1 MKTEDIDK
9 KIGMPDVNDEWAKFE
24 SEVINKEEPAPKKS
38 RRPLYI
44 WLGGLG
50 IAASLILLFVLNMKD
65 ELAEEPLLTAQTM
78 IAEGVIEETTEES
91 PIATAIAEKVEEVK
105 QIQRKVVRAAK
116 KDTVKVLSAQ
126 LIAQVKAYEQN
137 SDSNRMTGIDDDR
150 EEEVR
155 PSGTTR
161 QIEMREYEGLGY
173 TSIDEALQGRIAGLD
188 VVENAGNLGSGNN
201 VRLRGTSAMSSD
213 GDNSPLIVIDGK
225 VSDKKI
231 PASEVKSKS
240 DILINLF
247 GQIRDEVEVASI
259 RVLKDAS
266 AVAVYGRQGE
276 NGVIEITTKKKIK
289 TLPDSLIAKV
299 KAYEKKSDPK
309 ILVGRNHGKIDM
321 SKFKGLEGLT
331 KEQLQGRIAGL
342 KNVPNSSE
350 IVLHPTSQRSEKGV
364 SDVKIIGSDSIG
376 NYLLMLNYEEGRKLA
391 ERLQI
396 PIDSASESW
405 KEKHRQYELYNKV
418 RARLLMP
425 KHATFGLGCEP
436 SRSKEWSLC
445 YDSIAHALIYCQ
457 ADTNIWWTAR
467 KALYKT
473 EKDANGKLKTVRRKH
488 PKSMRKVKV
497 KTYSIPITDKQMHD
511 LKSFW
516 KDAIKSGDK
525 KKAFLLDNR
534 TCEISYGELRVSAPN
549 GINPFVT
556 FNKKLVESVC
566 SNDGVRRDSLL
577 AESTLRKCLT
587 DMNEAMRPIQFKSDS
602 LIIVVNKHQLHD
614 SLCKQIRHRP
624 KQYYHQCG
632 LLVSQIRQWSP
643 YGAKWY
649 SGYDKACQLWE
660 FQTVVD
666 TLSDTYVGQHSERQK
681 YLRHVSGVVL
691 DEKEK
696 PISDVWVGV
705 YGEGAGAPTDSKG
718 RFSFWLPRDK
728 DKLYAECLGYVTQ
741 KNIQILDSAITIH
754 LKSSITLR
762 DVKVKARNRK
772 NGLPIPHRE
781 VNMKDFE
788 GIMIKIDEVEDNTK
802 YVVPSSQIAP
812 IIKQKR
818 AKKNQPKS
826 ITFKVDEN
834 LKALEKKV
842 VAHYDGKLAA
852 QYLLGQDGVKVE
864 DQHVVALSFADAQNL
879 RIVVKDAFYQ
889 CMVKAYAEHKSVTL
903 SPDMMWLLISQGFA
917 RYVNAHS
924 EELRSQLVYHEGK
937 QDLMVMTKDDLLSGK
952 ADWGKLMND
961 FSKQIE
967 RHTKGEV
974 AKTIA
979 ADFSTTTPV
988 ERIASQITLMESMK
1002 SYFNYLAGRIGCG
1015 IPSVTLQGTP
1025 DDWRAVLSKTQK
1037 LGQYGLSEWTQ
1048 TLEPILNEF
1057 IKTAEGNPNQRFWQ
1071 EMVKKQRV
1079 DEFASARPCS
1089 ADKPTE
1095 LDGWILKFFPTED
1108 GYTLDRVPYTKS
1120 MPAEFVRVEFKYRVI
1135 DPITGATLSET
1146 PMELMSGFVGALDDE
1161 KNNMLTPQIGWLVRA
1176 CE

>member
-24 SEVINKEEPAPKKS
+24 SGVINKEAAPKKS

-50 IAASLILLFVLNMKD
+50 IVASLLLLFVLNMKD
-65 ELAEEPLLTAQTM
+65 ELAEDPLLTAQTM

-91 PIATAIAEKVEEVK
+91 PIVTAIAEKAEEVK
-105 QIQRKVVRAAK
+105 QIQRKVVRAVK

-161 QIEMREYEGLGY
+161 RIEMREYEGLGY

-188 VVENAGNLGSGNN
+188 VVENAGNLGSGNR
-201 VRLRGTSAMSSD
+201 VRLRGTSEMSSSD
-213 GDNSPLIVIDGK
+213 DDSPLIVIDGE

-231 PASEVKSKS
+231 PASEVKSQS

-276 NGVIEITTKKKIK
+276 NGVIEITTKTKIK
-289 TLPDSLIAKV
+289 THPDSLIAKV

-309 ILVGRNHGKIDM
+309 ILVGRDHNRIDM
-321 SKFKGLEGLT
+321 REYKGIEGLT

-342 KNVPNSSE
+342 KIVP
-350 IVLHPTSQRSEKGV
+350 KG
-364 SDVKIIGSDSIG
+364 
-376 NYLLMLNYEEGRKLA
+376 
-391 ERLQI
+391 
-396 PIDSASESW
+396 
-405 KEKHRQYELYNKV
+405 
-418 RARLLMP
+418 
-425 KHATFGLGCEP
+425 
-436 SRSKEWSLC
+436 
-445 YDSIAHALIYCQ
+445 
-457 ADTNIWWTAR
+457 
-467 KALYKT
+467 
-473 EKDANGKLKTVRRKH
+473 
-488 PKSMRKVKV
+488 
-497 KTYSIPITDKQMHD
+497 
-511 LKSFW
+511 
-516 KDAIKSGDK
+516 
-525 KKAFLLDNR
+525 
-534 TCEISYGELRVSAPN
+534 
-549 GINPFVT
+549 
-556 FNKKLVESVC
+556 
-566 SNDGVRRDSLL
+566 DSLQ
-577 AESTLRKCLT
+577 S
-587 DMNEAMRPIQFKSDS
+587 
-602 LIIVVNKHQLHD
+602 
-614 SLCKQIRHRP
+614 
-624 KQYYHQCG
+624 
-632 LLVSQIRQWSP
+632 
-643 YGAKWY
+643 
-649 SGYDKACQLWE
+649 
-660 FQTVVD
+660 
-666 TLSDTYVGQHSERQK
+666 
-681 YLRHVSGVVL
+681 
-691 DEKEK
+691 
-696 PISDVWVGV
+696 
-705 YGEGAGAPTDSKG
+705 
-718 RFSFWLPRDK
+718 
-728 DKLYAECLGYVTQ
+728 
-741 KNIQILDSAITIH
+741 
-754 LKSSITLR
+754 
-762 DVKVKARNRK
+762 RNRNPK
-772 NGLPIPHRE
+772 YGLPIPHRE
-781 VNMKDFE
+781 IKVEDFE

-852 QYLLGQDGVKVE
+852 QYLLSQDGVKVE

-961 FSKQIE
+961 FSKEIE

-1002 SYFNYLAGRIGCG
+1002 SYFNYLADRIGCG

>member
-24 SEVINKEEPAPKKS
+24 SEVINKEAAPKKS

-44 WLGGLG
+44 WLGGIG
-50 IAASLILLFVLNMKD
+50 IAASLLLLFVLNMKD
-65 ELAEEPLLTAQTM
+65 ELAEDPLLTAQTM

-91 PIATAIAEKVEEVK
+91 PIATAIAEKAEEVK
-105 QIQRKVVRAAK
+105 QIQRKVVRAVK

-161 QIEMREYEGLGY
+161 RIEMREYEGLGY
-173 TSIDEALQGRIAGLD
+173 TSIDEALQGRIVGLD
-188 VVENAGNLGSGNN
+188 VVENAGNLGSGKN
-201 VRLRGTSAMSSD
+201 VRLRGTSAMSSSD
-213 GDNSPLIVIDGK
+213 DASPLIVIDGE

-231 PASEVKSKS
+231 PASEVKSQS

-247 GQIRDEVEVASI
+247 GQMRDEVEVASI

-276 NGVIEITTKKKIK
+276 NGVIEITTKNKIK

-309 ILVGRNHGKIDM
+309 ILVGRDH
-321 SKFKGLEGLT
+321 
-331 KEQLQGRIAGL
+331 
-342 KNVPNSSE
+342 
-350 IVLHPTSQRSEKGV
+350 
-364 SDVKIIGSDSIG
+364 
-376 NYLLMLNYEEGRKLA
+376 
-391 ERLQI
+391 
-396 PIDSASESW
+396 
-405 KEKHRQYELYNKV
+405 
-418 RARLLMP
+418 
-425 KHATFGLGCEP
+425 
-436 SRSKEWSLC
+436 
-445 YDSIAHALIYCQ
+445 
-457 ADTNIWWTAR
+457 
-467 KALYKT
+467 
-473 EKDANGKLKTVRRKH
+473 KD
-488 PKSMRKVKV
+488 
-497 KTYSIPITDKQMHD
+497 
-511 LKSFW
+511 
-516 KDAIKSGDK
+516 
-525 KKAFLLDNR
+525 
-534 TCEISYGELRVSAPN
+534 
-549 GINPFVT
+549 
-556 FNKKLVESVC
+556 
-566 SNDGVRRDSLL
+566 DSLQ
-577 AESTLRKCLT
+577 S
-587 DMNEAMRPIQFKSDS
+587 
-602 LIIVVNKHQLHD
+602 
-614 SLCKQIRHRP
+614 
-624 KQYYHQCG
+624 
-632 LLVSQIRQWSP
+632 
-643 YGAKWY
+643 
-649 SGYDKACQLWE
+649 
-660 FQTVVD
+660 
-666 TLSDTYVGQHSERQK
+666 
-681 YLRHVSGVVL
+681 
-691 DEKEK
+691 
-696 PISDVWVGV
+696 
-705 YGEGAGAPTDSKG
+705 
-718 RFSFWLPRDK
+718 
-728 DKLYAECLGYVTQ
+728 
-741 KNIQILDSAITIH
+741 
-754 LKSSITLR
+754 
-762 DVKVKARNRK
+762 RNRNPK
-772 NGLPIPHRE
+772 YGLPIPHRE
-781 VNMKDFE
+781 IKVEDFE

-812 IIKQKR
+812 IIKKSS
-818 AKKNQPKS
+818 KKSQPKS

-842 VAHYDGKLAA
+842 VVHYNGKLAA
-852 QYLLGQDGVKVE
+852 QYLLSQDGVKVE

-961 FSKQIE
+961 FSKEIE

-1057 IKTAEGNPNQRFWQ
+1057 IKTAEGKPNQRFWQ

-1095 LDGWILKFFPTED
+1095 LDGWILKFFLTED

>member
-24 SEVINKEEPAPKKS
+24 SEVINKEEAAPRKS

-50 IAASLILLFVLNMKD
+50 IAASLLLLFVLNMK
-65 ELAEEPLLTAQTM
+65 EPQST
-78 IAEGVIEETTEES
+78 G
-91 PIATAIAEKVEEVK
+91 
-105 QIQRKVVRAAK
+105 
-116 KDTVKVLSAQ
+116 DTPM
-126 LIAQVKAYEQN
+126 IAQVQKPLKAEPVKEVQEAQPEEQ
-137 SDSNRMTGIDDDR
+137 
-150 EEEVR
+150 EVQPIAQAR
-155 PSGTTR
+155 PIKKEMQSIGTSVDMSEFEDLAIT
-161 QIEMREYEGLGY
+161 EV
-173 TSIDEALQGRIAGLD
+173 DEALQGRVAGLD
-188 VVENAGNLGSGNN
+188 VVENSGNLGSGNS
-201 VRLRGTSAMSSD
+201 VRLRGTGAMSSD
-213 GDNSPLIVIDGK
+213 GDNSPLIVVNG
-225 VSDKKI
+225 
-231 PASEVKSKS
+231 E
-240 DILINLF
+240 ILHIKLD
-247 GQIRDEVEVASI
+247 DEVMMHATDKDFPQILHLEGQTVESI
-259 RVLKDAS
+259 NVLKGAT
-266 AVAVYGRQGE
+266 ATAVYGRQGG

-299 KAYEKKSDPK
+299 KTYEKKSDPK
-309 ILVGRNHGKIDM
+309 ILVGRDN
-321 SKFKGLEGLT
+321 KG
-331 KEQLQGRIAGL
+331 
-342 KNVPNSSE
+342 
-350 IVLHPTSQRSEKGV
+350 
-364 SDVKIIGSDSIG
+364 
-376 NYLLMLNYEEGRKLA
+376 
-391 ERLQI
+391 
-396 PIDSASESW
+396 
-405 KEKHRQYELYNKV
+405 
-418 RARLLMP
+418 
-425 KHATFGLGCEP
+425 
-436 SRSKEWSLC
+436 
-445 YDSIAHALIYCQ
+445 
-457 ADTNIWWTAR
+457 
-467 KALYKT
+467 
-473 EKDANGKLKTVRRKH
+473 
-488 PKSMRKVKV
+488 
-497 KTYSIPITDKQMHD
+497 
-511 LKSFW
+511 
-516 KDAIKSGDK
+516 
-525 KKAFLLDNR
+525 
-534 TCEISYGELRVSAPN
+534 
-549 GINPFVT
+549 
-556 FNKKLVESVC
+556 
-566 SNDGVRRDSLL
+566 DSLQ
-577 AESTLRKCLT
+577 S
-587 DMNEAMRPIQFKSDS
+587 
-602 LIIVVNKHQLHD
+602 
-614 SLCKQIRHRP
+614 
-624 KQYYHQCG
+624 
-632 LLVSQIRQWSP
+632 
-643 YGAKWY
+643 
-649 SGYDKACQLWE
+649 
-660 FQTVVD
+660 
-666 TLSDTYVGQHSERQK
+666 
-681 YLRHVSGVVL
+681 
-691 DEKEK
+691 
-696 PISDVWVGV
+696 
-705 YGEGAGAPTDSKG
+705 
-718 RFSFWLPRDK
+718 
-728 DKLYAECLGYVTQ
+728 
-741 KNIQILDSAITIH
+741 
-754 LKSSITLR
+754 
-762 DVKVKARNRK
+762 RNRNPK
-772 NGLPIPHRE
+772 YGLPIPHRE
-781 VNMKDFE
+781 VTGKINMEDFE

-842 VAHYDGKLAA
+842 VAHYDGRLAA

-889 CMVKAYAEHKSVTL
+889 CMVKAYVEHKSVTL

-952 ADWGKLMND
+952 ADWGKLLND
-961 FSKQIE
+961 FSKEIE

-1002 SYFNYLAGRIGCG
+1002 SYFNYLAVRIGCG

-1146 PMELMSGFVGALDDE
+1146 PMELMSGFIGALDDE

-1176 CE
+1176 RE

>member
-24 SEVINKEEPAPKKS
+24 SEVINKEEAAPRKS

-50 IAASLILLFVLNMKD
+50 IAASLLLLFVLNMK
-65 ELAEEPLLTAQTM
+65 EPQST
-78 IAEGVIEETTEES
+78 G
-91 PIATAIAEKVEEVK
+91 
-105 QIQRKVVRAAK
+105 
-116 KDTVKVLSAQ
+116 DTPM
-126 LIAQVKAYEQN
+126 IAQVQKPLKAEPVKEVQEAQPEEQ
-137 SDSNRMTGIDDDR
+137 
-150 EEEVR
+150 EVQPIAQAR
-155 PSGTTR
+155 PIKKEMQSIGTSVDMSEFEDLAIT
-161 QIEMREYEGLGY
+161 EV
-173 TSIDEALQGRIAGLD
+173 DEALQGRVAGLD
-188 VVENAGNLGSGNN
+188 VVENSGNLGSGNS
-201 VRLRGTSAMSSD
+201 VRLRGTGAMSSD
-213 GDNSPLIVIDGK
+213 GDNSPLIVVNG
-225 VSDKKI
+225 
-231 PASEVKSKS
+231 E
-240 DILINLF
+240 ILHIKLD
-247 GQIRDEVEVASI
+247 DEVMMHATDKDFPQILHLEGQTVESI
-259 RVLKDAS
+259 NVLKGAT
-266 AVAVYGRQGE
+266 ATAVYGRQGG

-299 KAYEKKSDPK
+299 KTYEKKSDPK
-309 ILVGRNHGKIDM
+309 ILVGRDN
-321 SKFKGLEGLT
+321 KG
-331 KEQLQGRIAGL
+331 
-342 KNVPNSSE
+342 
-350 IVLHPTSQRSEKGV
+350 
-364 SDVKIIGSDSIG
+364 
-376 NYLLMLNYEEGRKLA
+376 
-391 ERLQI
+391 
-396 PIDSASESW
+396 
-405 KEKHRQYELYNKV
+405 
-418 RARLLMP
+418 
-425 KHATFGLGCEP
+425 
-436 SRSKEWSLC
+436 
-445 YDSIAHALIYCQ
+445 
-457 ADTNIWWTAR
+457 
-467 KALYKT
+467 
-473 EKDANGKLKTVRRKH
+473 
-488 PKSMRKVKV
+488 
-497 KTYSIPITDKQMHD
+497 
-511 LKSFW
+511 
-516 KDAIKSGDK
+516 
-525 KKAFLLDNR
+525 
-534 TCEISYGELRVSAPN
+534 
-549 GINPFVT
+549 
-556 FNKKLVESVC
+556 
-566 SNDGVRRDSLL
+566 DSLQ
-577 AESTLRKCLT
+577 S
-587 DMNEAMRPIQFKSDS
+587 
-602 LIIVVNKHQLHD
+602 
-614 SLCKQIRHRP
+614 
-624 KQYYHQCG
+624 
-632 LLVSQIRQWSP
+632 
-643 YGAKWY
+643 
-649 SGYDKACQLWE
+649 
-660 FQTVVD
+660 
-666 TLSDTYVGQHSERQK
+666 
-681 YLRHVSGVVL
+681 
-691 DEKEK
+691 
-696 PISDVWVGV
+696 
-705 YGEGAGAPTDSKG
+705 
-718 RFSFWLPRDK
+718 
-728 DKLYAECLGYVTQ
+728 
-741 KNIQILDSAITIH
+741 
-754 LKSSITLR
+754 
-762 DVKVKARNRK
+762 RNRNPK
-772 NGLPIPHRE
+772 YGLPIPHRE
-781 VNMKDFE
+781 VTGKINMEDFE

-834 LKALEKKV
+834 LKALEKTV
-842 VAHYDGKLAA
+842 VAHYDGRLAA

-889 CMVKAYAEHKSVTL
+889 CMVKAYVEHKSVTL

-952 ADWGKLMND
+952 ADWGKLLND
-961 FSKQIE
+961 FSKEIE

-1002 SYFNYLAGRIGCG
+1002 SYFNYLAVRIGCG

-1146 PMELMSGFVGALDDE
+1146 PMELMSGFIGALDDE

-1176 CE
+1176 RE

>member
-24 SEVINKEEPAPKKS
+24 SEVINKEEAAPRKS
-38 RRPLYI
+38 RRPLYM
-44 WLGGLG
+44 WLGGIG
-50 IAASLILLFVLNMKD
+50 IAASLLLLFVLNMK
-65 ELAEEPLLTAQTM
+65 EPQST
-78 IAEGVIEETTEES
+78 G
-91 PIATAIAEKVEEVK
+91 
-105 QIQRKVVRAAK
+105 
-116 KDTVKVLSAQ
+116 DTPM
-126 LIAQVKAYEQN
+126 IAQVQKPLKAEPVK
-137 SDSNRMTGIDDDR
+137 
-150 EEEVR
+150 EVQEAQPEVQEVQPIAQAR
-155 PSGTTR
+155 P
-161 QIEMREYEGLGY
+161 IKKEMQP
-173 TSIDEALQGRIAGLD
+173 TAQAQPII
-188 VVENAGNLGSGNN
+188 VENSGNLGSGNS
-201 VRLRGTSAMSSD
+201 VRLRGTGAMSSD
-213 GDNSPLIVIDGK
+213 GDNSPLIVVNG
-225 VSDKKI
+225 
-231 PASEVKSKS
+231 E
-240 DILINLF
+240 ILHIKLD
-247 GQIRDEVEVASI
+247 DEVMMHATDKDFPQILHLENQTVESI
-259 RVLKDAS
+259 WVLKGAK
-266 AVAVYGRQGE
+266 ATAVYGRQGE
-276 NGVIEITTKKKIK
+276 NGVIEITTKPIK

-309 ILVGRNHGKIDM
+309 ILVGRDN
-321 SKFKGLEGLT
+321 KG
-331 KEQLQGRIAGL
+331 
-342 KNVPNSSE
+342 
-350 IVLHPTSQRSEKGV
+350 
-364 SDVKIIGSDSIG
+364 
-376 NYLLMLNYEEGRKLA
+376 
-391 ERLQI
+391 
-396 PIDSASESW
+396 
-405 KEKHRQYELYNKV
+405 
-418 RARLLMP
+418 
-425 KHATFGLGCEP
+425 
-436 SRSKEWSLC
+436 
-445 YDSIAHALIYCQ
+445 
-457 ADTNIWWTAR
+457 
-467 KALYKT
+467 
-473 EKDANGKLKTVRRKH
+473 
-488 PKSMRKVKV
+488 
-497 KTYSIPITDKQMHD
+497 
-511 LKSFW
+511 
-516 KDAIKSGDK
+516 
-525 KKAFLLDNR
+525 
-534 TCEISYGELRVSAPN
+534 
-549 GINPFVT
+549 
-556 FNKKLVESVC
+556 
-566 SNDGVRRDSLL
+566 DSLQ
-577 AESTLRKCLT
+577 S
-587 DMNEAMRPIQFKSDS
+587 
-602 LIIVVNKHQLHD
+602 
-614 SLCKQIRHRP
+614 
-624 KQYYHQCG
+624 
-632 LLVSQIRQWSP
+632 
-643 YGAKWY
+643 
-649 SGYDKACQLWE
+649 
-660 FQTVVD
+660 
-666 TLSDTYVGQHSERQK
+666 
-681 YLRHVSGVVL
+681 
-691 DEKEK
+691 
-696 PISDVWVGV
+696 
-705 YGEGAGAPTDSKG
+705 
-718 RFSFWLPRDK
+718 
-728 DKLYAECLGYVTQ
+728 
-741 KNIQILDSAITIH
+741 
-754 LKSSITLR
+754 
-762 DVKVKARNRK
+762 RNRNPK
-772 NGLPIPHRE
+772 YGLPIPHRE
-781 VNMKDFE
+781 VTGKINMEDFE

-842 VAHYDGKLAA
+842 VAHYDGRLAA

-961 FSKQIE
+961 FSREIE

-1002 SYFNYLAGRIGCG
+1002 SYFNYLAGRLGCG

-1095 LDGWILKFFPTED
+1095 LDGWILKFFPSED

-1176 CE
+1176 RE

>member
-24 SEVINKEEPAPKKS
+24 NEVINKEAAPRKS

-50 IAASLILLFVLNMKD
+50 IAASLLLLFVLNMK
-65 ELAEEPLLTAQTM
+65 EPQSTGDAPM
-78 IAEGVIEETTEES
+78 
-91 PIATAIAEKVEEVK
+91 
-105 QIQRKVVRAAK
+105 
-116 KDTVKVLSAQ
+116 
-126 LIAQVKAYEQN
+126 IAQVQKPLKAEPVK
-137 SDSNRMTGIDDDR
+137 
-150 EEEVR
+150 EVQEAQPEVQEVQPIAQAR
-155 PSGTTR
+155 P
-161 QIEMREYEGLGY
+161 IKKEMQ
-173 TSIDEALQGRIAGLD
+173 SIAQAQPII
-188 VVENAGNLGSGNN
+188 VENSGNLGSGNS
-201 VRLRGTSAMSSD
+201 VRLRGTGVMSSD
-213 GDNSPLIVIDGK
+213 GDNSPLIVVNG
-225 VSDKKI
+225 
-231 PASEVKSKS
+231 E
-240 DILINLF
+240 ILHIKLD
-247 GQIRDEVEVASI
+247 DEVLMHATDKDFPQILHLENQTVESI
-259 RVLKDAS
+259 NVLKDAS

-276 NGVIEITTKKKIK
+276 NGVIEITTKPIK
-289 TLPDSLIAKV
+289 TLPDSLVAKV

-309 ILVGRNHGKIDM
+309 ILVGRDN
-321 SKFKGLEGLT
+321 KG
-331 KEQLQGRIAGL
+331 
-342 KNVPNSSE
+342 
-350 IVLHPTSQRSEKGV
+350 
-364 SDVKIIGSDSIG
+364 
-376 NYLLMLNYEEGRKLA
+376 
-391 ERLQI
+391 
-396 PIDSASESW
+396 
-405 KEKHRQYELYNKV
+405 
-418 RARLLMP
+418 
-425 KHATFGLGCEP
+425 
-436 SRSKEWSLC
+436 
-445 YDSIAHALIYCQ
+445 
-457 ADTNIWWTAR
+457 
-467 KALYKT
+467 
-473 EKDANGKLKTVRRKH
+473 
-488 PKSMRKVKV
+488 
-497 KTYSIPITDKQMHD
+497 
-511 LKSFW
+511 
-516 KDAIKSGDK
+516 
-525 KKAFLLDNR
+525 
-534 TCEISYGELRVSAPN
+534 
-549 GINPFVT
+549 
-556 FNKKLVESVC
+556 
-566 SNDGVRRDSLL
+566 DSLQ
-577 AESTLRKCLT
+577 S
-587 DMNEAMRPIQFKSDS
+587 
-602 LIIVVNKHQLHD
+602 
-614 SLCKQIRHRP
+614 
-624 KQYYHQCG
+624 
-632 LLVSQIRQWSP
+632 
-643 YGAKWY
+643 
-649 SGYDKACQLWE
+649 
-660 FQTVVD
+660 
-666 TLSDTYVGQHSERQK
+666 
-681 YLRHVSGVVL
+681 
-691 DEKEK
+691 
-696 PISDVWVGV
+696 
-705 YGEGAGAPTDSKG
+705 
-718 RFSFWLPRDK
+718 
-728 DKLYAECLGYVTQ
+728 
-741 KNIQILDSAITIH
+741 
-754 LKSSITLR
+754 
-762 DVKVKARNRK
+762 RNRNPK
-772 NGLPIPHRE
+772 YGLPIPHRE
-781 VNMKDFE
+781 VTGKINMEDFE

-834 LKALEKKV
+834 LKALEKTV
-842 VAHYDGKLAA
+842 VAHYDGRLAA

-952 ADWGKLMND
+952 ADWGKLLND

-967 RHTKGEV
+967 LHTKGEV

-1037 LGQYGLSEWTQ
+1037 LGLYGLSEWTQ

-1146 PMELMSGFVGALDDE
+1146 PMELMSGFIGALDDE

-1176 CE
+1176 RE

>member
-24 SEVINKEEPAPKKS
+24 SEVINKEEAAPRKS

-50 IAASLILLFVLNMKD
+50 IAASLLLLLMMNMKD
-65 ELAEEPLLTAQTM
+65 PQA
-78 IAEGVIEETTEES
+78 IEDA
-91 PIATAIAEKVEEVK
+91 PM
-105 QIQRKVVRAAK
+105 
-116 KDTVKVLSAQ
+116 
-126 LIAQVKAYEQN
+126 IAQVQKPLKAEPVK
-137 SDSNRMTGIDDDR
+137 
-150 EEEVR
+150 EV
-155 PSGTTR
+155 
-161 QIEMREYEGLGY
+161 QE
-173 TSIDEALQGRIAGLD
+173 
-188 VVENAGNLGSGNN
+188 
-201 VRLRGTSAMSSD
+201 
-213 GDNSPLIVIDGK
+213 
-225 VSDKKI
+225 
-231 PASEVKSKS
+231 
-240 DILINLF
+240 
-247 GQIRDEVEVASI
+247 
-259 RVLKDAS
+259 DAS

-276 NGVIEITTKKKIK
+276 NGVFEITTKKKIQS
-289 TLPDSLIAKV
+289 LPDSLIAKV

-309 ILVGRNHGKIDM
+309 ILVGRDN
-321 SKFKGLEGLT
+321 KG
-331 KEQLQGRIAGL
+331 
-342 KNVPNSSE
+342 
-350 IVLHPTSQRSEKGV
+350 
-364 SDVKIIGSDSIG
+364 
-376 NYLLMLNYEEGRKLA
+376 
-391 ERLQI
+391 
-396 PIDSASESW
+396 
-405 KEKHRQYELYNKV
+405 
-418 RARLLMP
+418 
-425 KHATFGLGCEP
+425 
-436 SRSKEWSLC
+436 
-445 YDSIAHALIYCQ
+445 
-457 ADTNIWWTAR
+457 
-467 KALYKT
+467 
-473 EKDANGKLKTVRRKH
+473 
-488 PKSMRKVKV
+488 
-497 KTYSIPITDKQMHD
+497 
-511 LKSFW
+511 
-516 KDAIKSGDK
+516 
-525 KKAFLLDNR
+525 
-534 TCEISYGELRVSAPN
+534 
-549 GINPFVT
+549 
-556 FNKKLVESVC
+556 
-566 SNDGVRRDSLL
+566 DSLQ
-577 AESTLRKCLT
+577 S
-587 DMNEAMRPIQFKSDS
+587 
-602 LIIVVNKHQLHD
+602 
-614 SLCKQIRHRP
+614 
-624 KQYYHQCG
+624 
-632 LLVSQIRQWSP
+632 
-643 YGAKWY
+643 
-649 SGYDKACQLWE
+649 
-660 FQTVVD
+660 
-666 TLSDTYVGQHSERQK
+666 
-681 YLRHVSGVVL
+681 
-691 DEKEK
+691 
-696 PISDVWVGV
+696 
-705 YGEGAGAPTDSKG
+705 
-718 RFSFWLPRDK
+718 
-728 DKLYAECLGYVTQ
+728 
-741 KNIQILDSAITIH
+741 
-754 LKSSITLR
+754 
-762 DVKVKARNRK
+762 RNRNPK
-772 NGLPIPHRE
+772 YGLPIPHRE
-781 VNMKDFE
+781 VTGKINMEDFE
-788 GIMIKIDEVEDNTK
+788 GIMIKIDEVEDNTA
-802 YVVPSSQIAP
+802 YVVPASQIAP

-842 VAHYDGKLAA
+842 VAHYDGRLAA

-952 ADWGKLMND
+952 ADWGKLLND

-967 RHTKGEV
+967 LHTKGEV

-1176 CE
+1176 RE

>member
-50 IAASLILLFVLNMKD
+50 IAASLLLLLMMNMKD
-65 ELAEEPLLTAQTM
+65 PQA
-78 IAEGVIEETTEES
+78 IEDA
-91 PIATAIAEKVEEVK
+91 PM
-105 QIQRKVVRAAK
+105 
-116 KDTVKVLSAQ
+116 
-126 LIAQVKAYEQN
+126 IAQVQKPLKAEPVKEVQEVQPEEQ
-137 SDSNRMTGIDDDR
+137 
-150 EEEVR
+150 EVQ
-155 PSGTTR
+155 PTA
-161 QIEMREYEGLGY
+161 QAQPIKKEMQP
-173 TSIDEALQGRIAGLD
+173 TAQAQPII
-188 VVENAGNLGSGNN
+188 VENSGNLGSDNS
-201 VRLRGTSAMSSD
+201 VRLRGTGTMSFD
-213 GDNSPLIVIDGK
+213 GDDSPLIVLNG
-225 VSDKKI
+225 
-231 PASEVKSKS
+231 E
-240 DILINLF
+240 ILHLKLD
-247 GQIRDEVEVASI
+247 DEVLSHATYEEFQKILHLDNQTVESI
-259 RVLKDAS
+259 RVLKDA
-266 AVAVYGRQGE
+266 AATAVYGSQGW
-276 NGVIEITTKKKIK
+276 NGVFEITTKPIK

-299 KAYEKKSDPK
+299 KAYEKKSDPN

-321 SKFKGLEGLT
+321 SKFEGLEGLT

-342 KNVPNSSE
+342 KIVPNSSE

-497 KTYSIPITDKQMHD
+497 KTYSMPITDIQMHD

-666 TLSDTYVGQHSERQK
+666 TLSDIYVGQHPERQK

-772 NGLPIPHRE
+772 NGLPIPYRE
-781 VNMKDFE
+781 VTGKINMEDFE
-788 GIMIKIDEVEDNTK
+788 GIKIKIDEVEDNTT
-802 YVVPSSQIAP
+802 YVVPTSQIAP
-812 IIKQKR
+812 IIKKSS
-818 AKKNQPKS
+818 KKSQPKS

-842 VAHYDGKLAA
+842 VAHYNGKLAA
-852 QYLLGQDGVKVE
+852 QYLLSQDGVKVE
-864 DQHVVALSFADAQNL
+864 DQHVVAMSFADAQNL

-889 CMVKAYAEHKSVTL
+889 CMVKAYAEHKSITL

-961 FSKQIE
+961 FSKEIE

-1015 IPSVTLQGTP
+1015 IPSITLQGTP
-1025 DDWRAVLSKTQK
+1025 DDWRAVFSKTQK

-1048 TLEPILNEF
+1048 SLEPILNEF
-1057 IKTAEGNPNQRFWQ
+1057 IKTAEGKPNQRFWQ
-1071 EMVKKQRV
+1071 EMVKKKRV
-1079 DEFASARPCS
+1079 DEFASVRPCS

-1095 LDGWILKFFPTED
+1095 LDGWILKFFPTES
-1108 GYTLDRVPYTKS
+1108 GYTLDKVPYTKS

-1135 DPITGATLSET
+1135 DPITGATMSET
-1146 PMELMSGFVGALDDE
+1146 PMELMSGFIGAKEDE

>member
-24 SEVINKEEPAPKKS
+24 SEVINKEAAPRKS
-38 RRPLYI
+38 RRTLYI
-44 WLGGLG
+44 WLGGIG
-50 IAASLILLFVLNMKD
+50 IAASLLLLFVLSMKD

-78 IAEGVIEETTEES
+78 IAEGVIEETTAEET
-91 PIATAIAEKVEEVK
+91 PAEETIAEET
-105 QIQRKVVRAAK
+105 AK
-116 KDTVKVLSAQ
+116 KDIVKVPSAQ
-126 LIAQVKAYEQN
+126 LIAQVKTYEQN

-155 PSGTTR
+155 PFGTPR
-161 QIEMREYEGLGY
+161 RIEMREYEGLGY

-188 VVENAGNLGSGNN
+188 VVE
-201 VRLRGTSAMSSD
+201 
-213 GDNSPLIVIDGK
+213 
-225 VSDKKI
+225 
-231 PASEVKSKS
+231 
-240 DILINLF
+240 
-247 GQIRDEVEVASI
+247 
-259 RVLKDAS
+259 
-266 AVAVYGRQGE
+266 
-276 NGVIEITTKKKIK
+276 ITTSPIK

-309 ILVGRNHGKIDM
+309 ILVGRDH
-321 SKFKGLEGLT
+321 
-331 KEQLQGRIAGL
+331 
-342 KNVPNSSE
+342 
-350 IVLHPTSQRSEKGV
+350 
-364 SDVKIIGSDSIG
+364 
-376 NYLLMLNYEEGRKLA
+376 
-391 ERLQI
+391 
-396 PIDSASESW
+396 
-405 KEKHRQYELYNKV
+405 
-418 RARLLMP
+418 
-425 KHATFGLGCEP
+425 
-436 SRSKEWSLC
+436 
-445 YDSIAHALIYCQ
+445 
-457 ADTNIWWTAR
+457 
-467 KALYKT
+467 
-473 EKDANGKLKTVRRKH
+473 KD
-488 PKSMRKVKV
+488 
-497 KTYSIPITDKQMHD
+497 
-511 LKSFW
+511 
-516 KDAIKSGDK
+516 
-525 KKAFLLDNR
+525 
-534 TCEISYGELRVSAPN
+534 
-549 GINPFVT
+549 
-556 FNKKLVESVC
+556 
-566 SNDGVRRDSLL
+566 DSLQ
-577 AESTLRKCLT
+577 S
-587 DMNEAMRPIQFKSDS
+587 
-602 LIIVVNKHQLHD
+602 
-614 SLCKQIRHRP
+614 
-624 KQYYHQCG
+624 
-632 LLVSQIRQWSP
+632 
-643 YGAKWY
+643 
-649 SGYDKACQLWE
+649 
-660 FQTVVD
+660 
-666 TLSDTYVGQHSERQK
+666 
-681 YLRHVSGVVL
+681 
-691 DEKEK
+691 
-696 PISDVWVGV
+696 
-705 YGEGAGAPTDSKG
+705 
-718 RFSFWLPRDK
+718 
-728 DKLYAECLGYVTQ
+728 
-741 KNIQILDSAITIH
+741 
-754 LKSSITLR
+754 
-762 DVKVKARNRK
+762 RNRNPK
-772 NGLPIPHRE
+772 YGLPIPHRE
-781 VNMKDFE
+781 IKVEDFE

-818 AKKNQPKS
+818 AKKSQPKS

-834 LKALEKKV
+834 LKDLEKKV
-842 VAHYDGKLAA
+842 VAHYDGRLAA
-852 QYLLGQDGVKVE
+852 QYLLSQDGVKVE

-889 CMVKAYAEHKSVTL
+889 CIVRAYAEHKSVTL

-1002 SYFNYLAGRIGCG
+1002 SYFNYLADRIGCG

-1025 DDWRAVLSKTQK
+1025 DDWRAVLSKTLK

-1057 IKTAEGNPNQRFWQ
+1057 IKTAEGKPNQRFWQ

>member
-24 SEVINKEEPAPKKS
+24 SEVINKEEAAPRKS
-38 RRPLYI
+38 RRPLYM
-44 WLGGLG
+44 WLGGIG
-50 IAASLILLFVLNMKD
+50 IAASLLLLFVLNMK
-65 ELAEEPLLTAQTM
+65 EPQSTGDAPM
-78 IAEGVIEETTEES
+78 
-91 PIATAIAEKVEEVK
+91 
-105 QIQRKVVRAAK
+105 
-116 KDTVKVLSAQ
+116 
-126 LIAQVKAYEQN
+126 IAQVQKPLKAEPVK
-137 SDSNRMTGIDDDR
+137 
-150 EEEVR
+150 EVQEAQPEVQEVQPIAQAR
-155 PSGTTR
+155 P
-161 QIEMREYEGLGY
+161 IKKEMQP
-173 TSIDEALQGRIAGLD
+173 TAQAQPII
-188 VVENAGNLGSGNN
+188 VENSGNLGSGNS
-201 VRLRGTSAMSSD
+201 VRLRGTGAMSSD
-213 GDNSPLIVIDGK
+213 GDNSPLIVVNG
-225 VSDKKI
+225 
-231 PASEVKSKS
+231 E
-240 DILINLF
+240 ILHIKLD
-247 GQIRDEVEVASI
+247 DEVMMHATDKDFPQILHLENQTVESI
-259 RVLKDAS
+259 RVLKGAT
-266 AVAVYGRQGE
+266 ATAVYGRQGG
-276 NGVIEITTKKKIK
+276 NGVIEITTKPIK

-299 KAYEKKSDPK
+299 KAYEKKSDPN
-309 ILVGRNHGKIDM
+309 ILVGRDN
-321 SKFKGLEGLT
+321 KG
-331 KEQLQGRIAGL
+331 
-342 KNVPNSSE
+342 
-350 IVLHPTSQRSEKGV
+350 
-364 SDVKIIGSDSIG
+364 
-376 NYLLMLNYEEGRKLA
+376 
-391 ERLQI
+391 
-396 PIDSASESW
+396 
-405 KEKHRQYELYNKV
+405 
-418 RARLLMP
+418 
-425 KHATFGLGCEP
+425 
-436 SRSKEWSLC
+436 
-445 YDSIAHALIYCQ
+445 
-457 ADTNIWWTAR
+457 
-467 KALYKT
+467 
-473 EKDANGKLKTVRRKH
+473 
-488 PKSMRKVKV
+488 
-497 KTYSIPITDKQMHD
+497 
-511 LKSFW
+511 
-516 KDAIKSGDK
+516 
-525 KKAFLLDNR
+525 
-534 TCEISYGELRVSAPN
+534 
-549 GINPFVT
+549 
-556 FNKKLVESVC
+556 
-566 SNDGVRRDSLL
+566 DSLQ
-577 AESTLRKCLT
+577 S
-587 DMNEAMRPIQFKSDS
+587 
-602 LIIVVNKHQLHD
+602 
-614 SLCKQIRHRP
+614 
-624 KQYYHQCG
+624 
-632 LLVSQIRQWSP
+632 
-643 YGAKWY
+643 
-649 SGYDKACQLWE
+649 
-660 FQTVVD
+660 
-666 TLSDTYVGQHSERQK
+666 
-681 YLRHVSGVVL
+681 
-691 DEKEK
+691 
-696 PISDVWVGV
+696 
-705 YGEGAGAPTDSKG
+705 
-718 RFSFWLPRDK
+718 
-728 DKLYAECLGYVTQ
+728 
-741 KNIQILDSAITIH
+741 
-754 LKSSITLR
+754 
-762 DVKVKARNRK
+762 RNRNPK
-772 NGLPIPHRE
+772 YGLPIPHRE
-781 VNMKDFE
+781 VTGKINMEDFE

-818 AKKNQPKS
+818 AKKSQPKS

-842 VAHYDGKLAA
+842 VAHYDGRLAA

-952 ADWGKLMND
+952 ADWGKLLND

-967 RHTKGEV
+967 LHTKGEV

-1002 SYFNYLAGRIGCG
+1002 SYFNYLAVRIGCG

-1176 CE
+1176 RE

>member
-24 SEVINKEEPAPKKS
+24 SEVINKEAAPKKS

-44 WLGGLG
+44 WLGGIG
-50 IAASLILLFVLNMKD
+50 IAASLLLLFVLNMKD
-65 ELAEEPLLTAQTM
+65 ELAEDPLLTAQTM

-91 PIATAIAEKVEEVK
+91 PIATAIAEKAEEVK

-161 QIEMREYEGLGY
+161 RIEMREYEGLGY
-173 TSIDEALQGRIAGLD
+173 TSIDEALQGRIVGLD
-188 VVENAGNLGSGNN
+188 AVENAGNLGS
-201 VRLRGTSAMSSD
+201 TAT
-213 GDNSPLIVIDGK
+213 
-225 VSDKKI
+225 
-231 PASEVKSKS
+231 
-240 DILINLF
+240 
-247 GQIRDEVEVASI
+247 
-259 RVLKDAS
+259 
-266 AVAVYGRQGE
+266 AVYGRQGE
-276 NGVIEITTKKKIK
+276 NGVIEITTKNKIK

-299 KAYEKKSDPK
+299 KAYEKKSDPN
-309 ILVGRNHGKIDM
+309 ILVGRDH
-321 SKFKGLEGLT
+321 
-331 KEQLQGRIAGL
+331 
-342 KNVPNSSE
+342 
-350 IVLHPTSQRSEKGV
+350 
-364 SDVKIIGSDSIG
+364 
-376 NYLLMLNYEEGRKLA
+376 
-391 ERLQI
+391 
-396 PIDSASESW
+396 
-405 KEKHRQYELYNKV
+405 
-418 RARLLMP
+418 
-425 KHATFGLGCEP
+425 
-436 SRSKEWSLC
+436 
-445 YDSIAHALIYCQ
+445 
-457 ADTNIWWTAR
+457 
-467 KALYKT
+467 
-473 EKDANGKLKTVRRKH
+473 KD
-488 PKSMRKVKV
+488 
-497 KTYSIPITDKQMHD
+497 
-511 LKSFW
+511 
-516 KDAIKSGDK
+516 
-525 KKAFLLDNR
+525 
-534 TCEISYGELRVSAPN
+534 
-549 GINPFVT
+549 
-556 FNKKLVESVC
+556 
-566 SNDGVRRDSLL
+566 DSLQ
-577 AESTLRKCLT
+577 S
-587 DMNEAMRPIQFKSDS
+587 
-602 LIIVVNKHQLHD
+602 
-614 SLCKQIRHRP
+614 
-624 KQYYHQCG
+624 
-632 LLVSQIRQWSP
+632 
-643 YGAKWY
+643 
-649 SGYDKACQLWE
+649 
-660 FQTVVD
+660 
-666 TLSDTYVGQHSERQK
+666 
-681 YLRHVSGVVL
+681 
-691 DEKEK
+691 
-696 PISDVWVGV
+696 
-705 YGEGAGAPTDSKG
+705 
-718 RFSFWLPRDK
+718 
-728 DKLYAECLGYVTQ
+728 
-741 KNIQILDSAITIH
+741 
-754 LKSSITLR
+754 
-762 DVKVKARNRK
+762 RNRNPK
-772 NGLPIPHRE
+772 YGLPIPHRE
-781 VNMKDFE
+781 IKVEDFE

-818 AKKNQPKS
+818 AKKSLPKS

-834 LKALEKKV
+834 LKDLEKTV
-842 VAHYDGKLAA
+842 VAHYDGRLAA
-852 QYLLGQDGVKVE
+852 QYLLGQDGVKAE

-889 CMVKAYAEHKSVTL
+889 CMVRAYAEHKSVTL

-961 FSKQIE
+961 FSKEIE

-1057 IKTAEGNPNQRFWQ
+1057 IKTAEGKPNQRFWQ

-1161 KNNMLTPQIGWLVRA
+1161 KNNMLTPQIGWLVRV

>member
-24 SEVINKEEPAPKKS
+24 SEVINKEEAAPRKS

-50 IAASLILLFVLNMKD
+50 IAASLLLLFVLNMK
-65 ELAEEPLLTAQTM
+65 EPQST
-78 IAEGVIEETTEES
+78 G
-91 PIATAIAEKVEEVK
+91 
-105 QIQRKVVRAAK
+105 
-116 KDTVKVLSAQ
+116 DTPM
-126 LIAQVKAYEQN
+126 IAQVQKPLKAEPVKEVQEAQPEEQ
-137 SDSNRMTGIDDDR
+137 
-150 EEEVR
+150 EVQPIAQAR
-155 PSGTTR
+155 PIKKEMQSIGTSVDMSEFEDLAIT
-161 QIEMREYEGLGY
+161 EV
-173 TSIDEALQGRIAGLD
+173 DEALQGRVAGLD
-188 VVENAGNLGSGNN
+188 VVENSGNLGSGNS
-201 VRLRGTSAMSSD
+201 VRLRGTGAMSSD
-213 GDNSPLIVIDGK
+213 GDNSPLIVVNG
-225 VSDKKI
+225 
-231 PASEVKSKS
+231 E
-240 DILINLF
+240 ILHIKLD
-247 GQIRDEVEVASI
+247 DEVMMHATDKDFPQILHLEGQTVESI
-259 RVLKDAS
+259 NVLKGAT
-266 AVAVYGRQGE
+266 ATAVYGRQGG

-299 KAYEKKSDPK
+299 KTYEKKSDPK
-309 ILVGRNHGKIDM
+309 ILVGRDN
-321 SKFKGLEGLT
+321 KG
-331 KEQLQGRIAGL
+331 
-342 KNVPNSSE
+342 
-350 IVLHPTSQRSEKGV
+350 
-364 SDVKIIGSDSIG
+364 
-376 NYLLMLNYEEGRKLA
+376 
-391 ERLQI
+391 
-396 PIDSASESW
+396 
-405 KEKHRQYELYNKV
+405 
-418 RARLLMP
+418 
-425 KHATFGLGCEP
+425 
-436 SRSKEWSLC
+436 
-445 YDSIAHALIYCQ
+445 
-457 ADTNIWWTAR
+457 
-467 KALYKT
+467 
-473 EKDANGKLKTVRRKH
+473 
-488 PKSMRKVKV
+488 
-497 KTYSIPITDKQMHD
+497 
-511 LKSFW
+511 
-516 KDAIKSGDK
+516 
-525 KKAFLLDNR
+525 
-534 TCEISYGELRVSAPN
+534 
-549 GINPFVT
+549 
-556 FNKKLVESVC
+556 
-566 SNDGVRRDSLL
+566 DSLQ
-577 AESTLRKCLT
+577 S
-587 DMNEAMRPIQFKSDS
+587 
-602 LIIVVNKHQLHD
+602 
-614 SLCKQIRHRP
+614 
-624 KQYYHQCG
+624 
-632 LLVSQIRQWSP
+632 
-643 YGAKWY
+643 
-649 SGYDKACQLWE
+649 
-660 FQTVVD
+660 
-666 TLSDTYVGQHSERQK
+666 
-681 YLRHVSGVVL
+681 
-691 DEKEK
+691 
-696 PISDVWVGV
+696 
-705 YGEGAGAPTDSKG
+705 
-718 RFSFWLPRDK
+718 
-728 DKLYAECLGYVTQ
+728 
-741 KNIQILDSAITIH
+741 
-754 LKSSITLR
+754 
-762 DVKVKARNRK
+762 RNRNPK
-772 NGLPIPHRE
+772 YGLPIPHRE
-781 VNMKDFE
+781 VTGKINMEDFE

-842 VAHYDGKLAA
+842 VAHYDGRLAA

-952 ADWGKLMND
+952 ADWGKLLND
-961 FSKQIE
+961 FSKEIE

-1002 SYFNYLAGRIGCG
+1002 SYFNYLAVRIGCG

-1037 LGQYGLSEWTQ
+1037 LGLYGLSEWTQ

-1146 PMELMSGFVGALDDE
+1146 PMELMSGFIGALDDE

-1176 CE
+1176 RE

>member
-24 SEVINKEEPAPKKS
+24 SGVINKEAAPKKS

-50 IAASLILLFVLNMKD
+50 IAASLLLLFVLNMKD
-65 ELAEEPLLTAQTM
+65 ELAEDPLLTAQTM

-91 PIATAIAEKVEEVK
+91 PIATAIAEKAEEVK

-161 QIEMREYEGLGY
+161 RIEMREYEGLGY

-188 VVENAGNLGSGNN
+188 VVENAGNLGSGNR
-201 VRLRGTSAMSSD
+201 VRLRGTGAMSSD
-213 GDNSPLIVIDGK
+213 GDNSPLIVIDGE

-309 ILVGRNHGKIDM
+309 ILVGRDH
-321 SKFKGLEGLT
+321 
-331 KEQLQGRIAGL
+331 
-342 KNVPNSSE
+342 
-350 IVLHPTSQRSEKGV
+350 
-364 SDVKIIGSDSIG
+364 
-376 NYLLMLNYEEGRKLA
+376 
-391 ERLQI
+391 
-396 PIDSASESW
+396 
-405 KEKHRQYELYNKV
+405 
-418 RARLLMP
+418 
-425 KHATFGLGCEP
+425 
-436 SRSKEWSLC
+436 
-445 YDSIAHALIYCQ
+445 
-457 ADTNIWWTAR
+457 
-467 KALYKT
+467 
-473 EKDANGKLKTVRRKH
+473 KD
-488 PKSMRKVKV
+488 
-497 KTYSIPITDKQMHD
+497 
-511 LKSFW
+511 
-516 KDAIKSGDK
+516 
-525 KKAFLLDNR
+525 
-534 TCEISYGELRVSAPN
+534 
-549 GINPFVT
+549 
-556 FNKKLVESVC
+556 
-566 SNDGVRRDSLL
+566 DSLQ
-577 AESTLRKCLT
+577 S
-587 DMNEAMRPIQFKSDS
+587 
-602 LIIVVNKHQLHD
+602 
-614 SLCKQIRHRP
+614 
-624 KQYYHQCG
+624 
-632 LLVSQIRQWSP
+632 
-643 YGAKWY
+643 
-649 SGYDKACQLWE
+649 
-660 FQTVVD
+660 
-666 TLSDTYVGQHSERQK
+666 
-681 YLRHVSGVVL
+681 
-691 DEKEK
+691 
-696 PISDVWVGV
+696 
-705 YGEGAGAPTDSKG
+705 
-718 RFSFWLPRDK
+718 
-728 DKLYAECLGYVTQ
+728 
-741 KNIQILDSAITIH
+741 
-754 LKSSITLR
+754 
-762 DVKVKARNRK
+762 RNRNPK
-772 NGLPIPHRE
+772 YGLPIPHRE
-781 VNMKDFE
+781 VTGKINMEDFE
-788 GIMIKIDEVEDNTK
+788 GIMIKIDEVEDNTA
-802 YVVPSSQIAP
+802 YVVPASQIAP

-834 LKALEKKV
+834 LKDLEKTV
-842 VAHYDGKLAA
+842 VAHYDGRLAA

-864 DQHVVALSFADAQNL
+864 DQHVVAMSFADAQNL
-879 RIVVKDAFYQ
+879 RIIVKDAFYQ

-961 FSKQIE
+961 FSKEIE

-1025 DDWRAVLSKTQK
+1025 DDWRAVLSKTLK

-1057 IKTAEGNPNQRFWQ
+1057 IKTAEGKPNQRFWQ

-1095 LDGWILKFFPTED
+1095 LDGWILKFFPTEA

>member
-24 SEVINKEEPAPKKS
+24 SEVINKEEAAPRKS

-50 IAASLILLFVLNMKD
+50 IAASLLLLFVLNMK
-65 ELAEEPLLTAQTM
+65 EPQST
-78 IAEGVIEETTEES
+78 G
-91 PIATAIAEKVEEVK
+91 
-105 QIQRKVVRAAK
+105 
-116 KDTVKVLSAQ
+116 DTPM
-126 LIAQVKAYEQN
+126 IAQVQKPLKAEPVKEVQEAQPEEQ
-137 SDSNRMTGIDDDR
+137 
-150 EEEVR
+150 EVQPIAQAR
-155 PSGTTR
+155 PIKKEMQSIGTSVDMSEFEDLAIT
-161 QIEMREYEGLGY
+161 EV
-173 TSIDEALQGRIAGLD
+173 DEALQGRVAGLD
-188 VVENAGNLGSGNN
+188 VVENSGNLGSGNS
-201 VRLRGTSAMSSD
+201 VRLRGTGAMSSD
-213 GDNSPLIVIDGK
+213 GDNSPLIVVNG
-225 VSDKKI
+225 
-231 PASEVKSKS
+231 E
-240 DILINLF
+240 ILHIKLD
-247 GQIRDEVEVASI
+247 DEVLMHATDKDFPQILHLENQTVESI
-259 RVLKDAS
+259 NVLKDAS

-276 NGVIEITTKKKIK
+276 NGVIEITTKPIK
-289 TLPDSLIAKV
+289 TLPDSLVAKV

-309 ILVGRNHGKIDM
+309 ILVGRDN
-321 SKFKGLEGLT
+321 KG
-331 KEQLQGRIAGL
+331 
-342 KNVPNSSE
+342 
-350 IVLHPTSQRSEKGV
+350 
-364 SDVKIIGSDSIG
+364 
-376 NYLLMLNYEEGRKLA
+376 
-391 ERLQI
+391 
-396 PIDSASESW
+396 
-405 KEKHRQYELYNKV
+405 
-418 RARLLMP
+418 
-425 KHATFGLGCEP
+425 
-436 SRSKEWSLC
+436 
-445 YDSIAHALIYCQ
+445 
-457 ADTNIWWTAR
+457 
-467 KALYKT
+467 
-473 EKDANGKLKTVRRKH
+473 
-488 PKSMRKVKV
+488 
-497 KTYSIPITDKQMHD
+497 
-511 LKSFW
+511 
-516 KDAIKSGDK
+516 
-525 KKAFLLDNR
+525 
-534 TCEISYGELRVSAPN
+534 
-549 GINPFVT
+549 
-556 FNKKLVESVC
+556 
-566 SNDGVRRDSLL
+566 DSLQ
-577 AESTLRKCLT
+577 S
-587 DMNEAMRPIQFKSDS
+587 
-602 LIIVVNKHQLHD
+602 
-614 SLCKQIRHRP
+614 
-624 KQYYHQCG
+624 
-632 LLVSQIRQWSP
+632 
-643 YGAKWY
+643 
-649 SGYDKACQLWE
+649 
-660 FQTVVD
+660 
-666 TLSDTYVGQHSERQK
+666 
-681 YLRHVSGVVL
+681 
-691 DEKEK
+691 
-696 PISDVWVGV
+696 
-705 YGEGAGAPTDSKG
+705 
-718 RFSFWLPRDK
+718 
-728 DKLYAECLGYVTQ
+728 
-741 KNIQILDSAITIH
+741 
-754 LKSSITLR
+754 
-762 DVKVKARNRK
+762 RNRNPK
-772 NGLPIPHRE
+772 YGLPIPHRE
-781 VNMKDFE
+781 VTGKINMEDFE

-834 LKALEKKV
+834 LKALEKTV
-842 VAHYDGKLAA
+842 VAHYDGRLAA

-952 ADWGKLMND
+952 ADWGKLLND
-961 FSKQIE
+961 FSKEIE

-1002 SYFNYLAGRIGCG
+1002 SYFNYLAGRLGCG

-1037 LGQYGLSEWTQ
+1037 LGLYGLSEWTQ

-1146 PMELMSGFVGALDDE
+1146 PMELMSGFIGALDDE

-1176 CE
+1176 RE